1 MGIRQAIA
9 DIRIMNALFTTAE
22 QEAVALGDEV
32 PGAEHLLL
40 AVLAV
45 PDDSARRAFATFDV
59 AAADLRTAITQT
71 HTLALRS
78 VGIDA
83 AEPGPAAPGPAEPG
97 PTPTGPYRST
107 GSLQDVFQRA
117 VALSKEGPGRG
128 HTLRSAH
135 VVQAAA
141 EVEHGTVSRVLRQL
155 GVDRSDLQE
164 AARQAIA
171 ANETD

>member
-22 QEAVALGDEV
+22 QEAAALGDEM

-40 AVLAV
+40 AVLAL

-59 AAADLRTAITQT
+59 TAADVRTAITQT

-83 AEPGPAAPGPAEPG
+83 AEAG
-97 PTPTGPYRST
+97 PTEPSPPRAGPYRSA
-107 GSLQDVFQRA
+107 GSLQEVFQRA
-117 VALSKEGPGRG
+117 VALSKEGAGRG
-128 HTLRSAH
+128 HTLSSAH
-135 VVQAAA
+135 VVWAAA

-155 GVDRSDLQE
+155 GVDARDLQK
-164 AARQAIA
+164 AAREAIG
-171 ANETD
+171 ANETS

>member
-9 DIRIMNALFTTAE
+9 DIRIMNTLFTGAE
-22 QEAVALGDEV
+22 QEAAALGDEV

-40 AVLAV
+40 AVLAL

-59 AAADLRTAITQT
+59 TAADVRTAITQT

-78 VGIDA
+78 VGIE
-83 AEPGPAAPGPAEPG
+83 AEVEPTQPSPRTGPL
-97 PTPTGPYRST
+97 PTHTGPYRST

-117 VALSKEGPGRG
+117 VALSKEGAGPG
-128 HTLRSAH
+128 HELRSAH
-135 VVQAAA
+135 VVWAAA
-141 EVEHGTVSRVLRQL
+141 EAEHGTVSRALRQL
-155 GVDRSDLQE
+155 AVDRSDLQL

-171 ANETD
+171 SAAG

>member
-9 DIRIMNALFTTAE
+9 DIRIMNELFTMAE
-22 QEAVALGDEV
+22 QEAAALGDEM

-40 AVLAV
+40 AVLAM

-59 AAADLRTAITQT
+59 TAADVRTAIVHT
-71 HTLALRS
+71 HSLALQS

-83 AEPGPAAPGPAEPG
+83 AAAEPTE
-97 PTPTGPYRST
+97 PTRTGPYRSA

-117 VALSKEGPGRG
+117 VALSKEGAGRG

-135 VVQAAA
+135 VVWAAA
-141 EVEHGTVSRVLRQL
+141 ELEHGTVSRALRQL
-155 GVDRSDLQE
+155 GIDPGDLQQ
-164 AARQAIA
+164 AARQAVA
-171 ANETD
+171 AGETD